1 MSSHP
6 TGKIV
11 ISGQTPSQ
19 KNGKEIRQ
27 NWKTGT
33 KFIGSNNRVIVW
45 KTKALHELRAVK
57 TRYNKGRVRIDYMF
71 YVVDDAQRDLDN
83 MIASVNDVLQQA
95 NALMT
100 MKNGKAKILKG
111 TGIIYGDHWQKL
123 SIGSAD
129 AQIDRENPRAEMIIT
144 ELSSQA

>member
-1 MSSHP
+1 MSNLQ
-6 TGKIV
+6 TGKII

-27 NWKTGT
+27 NWKTGN
-33 KFIGSNNRVIVW
+33 KFIGSNDRVIAW
-45 KTKALHELRAVK
+45 KSMALQELRLQPQ
-57 TRYNKGRVRIDYMF
+57 RFNKGRIQIDYMF

-100 MKNGKAKILKG
+100 FKNGKAKVLKG

-123 SIGSAD
+123 RIGSAD
-129 AQIDRENPRAEMIIT
+129 AEIDRHNPRAEMTIT
-144 ELSSQA
+144 VLTLPS